1 MKMKKPTARE
11 YQYEKPF
18 CLIERNDCFEIFVKI
33 GKFDYP
39 QNCSNCKVAFEHKN
53 MKKEKK

>member
-11 YQYEKPF
+11 YQYEKPMCF
-18 CLIERNDCFEIFVKI
+18 IKGDDCISCFIKVGNNDF
-33 GKFDYP
+33 P
-39 QNCSNCKVAFEHKN
+39 LNCSNCKIAFEHKH